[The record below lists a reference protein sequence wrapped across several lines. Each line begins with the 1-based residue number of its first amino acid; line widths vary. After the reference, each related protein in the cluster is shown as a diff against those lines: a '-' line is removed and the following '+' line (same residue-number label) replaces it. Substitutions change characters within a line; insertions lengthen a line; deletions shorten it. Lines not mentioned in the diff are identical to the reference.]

1 MWVQRPGESKA
12 MKGEREWKRRMRRQ
26 GGQSPVRE
34 ERGNGL
40 NDRGRFL
47 GGQEMIVRSLL
58 TRSRLGAE
66 SSGQTS
72 LALGLGPGRAG
83 KSTMLNTCWAER
95 PPADHVSDDRNPQN
109 AEVWRDRE
117 TPGARGGRE
126 RAATVT
132 AVALV
137 RSQLFPYP
145 HLPKKEER

>member
-1 MWVQRPGESKA
+1 MGLKVQD
-12 MKGEREWKRRMRRQ
+12 RQ
-26 GGQSPVRE
+26 AWLWGV
-34 ERGNGL
+34 
-40 NDRGRFL
+40 
-47 GGQEMIVRSLL
+47 
-58 TRSRLGAE
+58 
-66 SSGQTS
+66 
-72 LALGLGPGRAG
+72 GPGRAG

-132 AVALV
+132 AVAFV

>member
-1 MWVQRPGESKA
+1 M
-12 MKGEREWKRRMRRQ
+12 
-26 GGQSPVRE
+26 
-34 ERGNGL
+34 
-40 NDRGRFL
+40 
-47 GGQEMIVRSLL
+47 
-58 TRSRLGAE
+58 
-66 SSGQTS
+66 
-72 LALGLGPGRAG
+72 
-83 KSTMLNTCWAER
+83 
-95 PPADHVSDDRNPQN
+95 SDDRNPQN